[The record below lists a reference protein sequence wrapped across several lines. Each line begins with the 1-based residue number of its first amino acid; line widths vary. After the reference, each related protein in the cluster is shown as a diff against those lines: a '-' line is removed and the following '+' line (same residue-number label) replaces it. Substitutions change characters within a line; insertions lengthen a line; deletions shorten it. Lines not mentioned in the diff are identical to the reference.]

1 MALEALEAQINL
13 LLTAVEENPEDMHE
27 LHELIRQ
34 KLAQIKALGLPLPD
48 DLVELE
54 RRLEEGLENPGIAP

>member
-1 MALEALEAQINL
+1 MALEDLKTQIAY
-13 LLTAVEENPEDMHE
+13 LLTSIEDNPEDVHE

-54 RRLEEGLENPGIAP
+54 RKLEEDLENPGA

>member
-34 KLAQIKALGLPLPD
+34 KLSQIRALGLPLPD

-54 RRLEEGLENPGIAP
+54 RRLGQDEAAG

>member
-1 MALEALEAQINL
+1 MALEELEAQINL
-13 LLTAVEENPEDMHE
+13 LLTSIEENPEDIHE

-34 KLAQIKALGLPLPD
+34 KLAQIRALGLPMPA

-54 RRLEEGLENPGIAP
+54 QRLEAGFEAPDPDA

>member
-1 MALEALEAQINL
+1 MALEDLKTQIAF
-13 LLTAVEENPEDMHE
+13 LLTSIEDNPEDVHE

-34 KLAQIKALGLPLPD
+34 KLAQIRALGLPLPD

-54 RRLEEGLENPGIAP
+54 RKLEEGLENPEA

>member
-1 MALEALEAQINL
+1 MALEDLKTQIAF
-13 LLTAVEENPEDMHE
+13 LLTSIEDNPEDVHE

>member
-1 MALEALEAQINL
+1 MALEDLKTQIAF
-13 LLTAVEENPEDMHE
+13 LLTSIEDNPEDVHE

-54 RRLEEGLENPGIAP
+54 RKLEEDLENPGA

>member
-1 MALEALEAQINL
+1 
-13 LLTAVEENPEDMHE
+13 MHE

-34 KLAQIKALGLPLPD
+34 KLSQIRALGLPLPN

-54 RRLEEGLENPGIAP
+54 RRLGQDEAAG

>member
-1 MALEALEAQINL
+1 MALEDLKTQIAF
-13 LLTAVEENPEDMHE
+13 LLTSIEDNPEDVHE

-34 KLAQIKALGLPLPD
+34 KLAQIRALGLPLPA

>member
-34 KLAQIKALGLPLPD
+34 KLSQIRALGLPLPN

-54 RRLEEGLENPGIAP
+54 RRLGQDEAAG

>member
-1 MALEALEAQINL
+1 MALEALEAQIN

-34 KLAQIKALGLPLPD
+34 KLSQIRALGLPLPD

-54 RRLEEGLENPGIAP
+54 RRLGQDEAAG

>member
-1 MALEALEAQINL
+1 MALEDLKTQIAY
-13 LLTAVEENPEDMHE
+13 LLTSIEDNPEDVHE